1 MSLSWK
7 LSLEDKVSAPAAK
20 ATKALSSLEGR
31 LRSLRDEDARQSRL
45 GAAVAKQVAGFQRVT
60 SAVDKQTRAM
70 RALAAAKALATGA
83 RDVGGRIAKGPIGD
97 IGGSIVQ
104 SGVAAG
110 AALGAAAIGGTFKL
124 GSMIADAQEFKA
136 STMFA
141 LKTTLG
147 TQSAAEAAF
156 AKAQATAMLVGG
168 DFRETMSGFTTLV
181 AQGFDANFAD
191 QLVRAMADLKTM
203 NPKANMEGI
212 TRAISQIK
220 STGKLQG
227 DELMQLAEAGLNV
240 EKVYAQIA
248 QQMGVVGKDGKTANQ
263 VVQDLQKAGK
273 ISSDVAIAA
282 IMGSLKNQVGGKE
295 FGTTAAAKADQ
306 SMAGAAARAMAMR
319 EAFLSTVQVDWS
331 PISRSVA
338 KVMEVMQGP
347 AGDRLSKSLGDGFS
361 KMLSVLD
368 NVKTSDIEGFI
379 DGAAEAFTV
388 FSDVVVIVADGIGRL
403 ANVYKEANA
412 AFEDSKGISLASAV
426 LGGFANSVYA
436 AMFVITHSIEMAMAT
451 FSELYDVTTSL
462 GGSIM
467 DGIVAGIDGGAAA
480 VVDSLVSAVESAVE
494 AAEDVLGIASPS
506 KVTTKIGYQTGIGPA
521 VGIDKALP
529 AVRAAGLRMAQAPLE
544 AGQRLGQSVF
554 NSSTVNSGRTIHIQN
569 LHAVDPA
576 AAMSAALKVGELQ
589 S

>member
-1 MSLSWK
+1 MTWK

-20 ATKALSSLEGR
+20 ATKALSSLESH
-31 LRSLRDEDARQSRL
+31 LKSLRNEDARQARL

-60 SAVDKQTRAM
+60 TAVEKQTRAM
-70 RALAAAKALATGA
+70 RALAAAKALATGV

-97 IGGSIVQ
+97 IGSSIVQ
-104 SGVAAG
+104 SGVTAG

-124 GSMIADAQEFKA
+124 GSMIADAHEFKA

-220 STGKLQG
+220 STGRLQG

-361 KMLSVLD
+361 RMLAVLD
-368 NVKTSDIEGFI
+368 RVSTSDIEGFI
-379 DGAAEAFTV
+379 DGAGEAFTE
-388 FSDVVVIVADGIGRL
+388 FSKIVVIVADGIGKV
-403 ANVYKEANA
+403 ASVYQSANA
-412 AFEDSKGISLASAV
+412 ALQDTTGVSLVQAV
-426 LGGFANSVYA
+426 IGGLANSLK
-436 AMFVITHSIEMAMAT
+436 FSIGVIEEVISTIASVFGMLVDFTPIGYEMIA
-451 FSELYDVTTSL
+451 
-462 GGSIM
+462 
-467 DGIVAGIDGGAAA
+467 GIVAGIDGGAAA

-521 VGIDKALP
+521 IGIDKALP